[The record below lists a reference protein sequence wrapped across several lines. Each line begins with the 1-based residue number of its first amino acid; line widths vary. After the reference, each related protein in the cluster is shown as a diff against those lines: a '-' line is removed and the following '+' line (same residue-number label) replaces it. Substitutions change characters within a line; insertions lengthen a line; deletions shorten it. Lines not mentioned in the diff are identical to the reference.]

1 MTGAVV
7 VLASWSERRR
17 ENHAEY
23 YALLATAGA
32 GMVFFVGAENLMTL
46 FLGLEW
52 FSLCL
57 YILVAIDSERETSL
71 EAGLKYLIVGGFG
84 SAVLLFGSAL
94 VYGATSELSFPAIA
108 AADASSDAFLYAGL
122 AMILAGLAF
131 KVSAAPFHM
140 WTPDVYQGAPTSITG
155 FMAAATKT
163 AALVVTLR
171 VLVTAFPEQE
181 DLWTI
186 TVAVLAA
193 ISLVWGNLGAL
204 AQRDLKRILAYS
216 SISHAGFMLMAI
228 AAFSDRGA
236 EALLYYLIPY
246 SAMSVGAFAVVAARE
261 RELNAPV
268 TLDSLAGMGWERPY
282 HGIAL
287 WIFMLGMA
295 GFPLTGGMFGKLFV
309 FSAAYDAGDWWLV
322 LLGVAATA
330 VSLGYYLNVVRWLY
344 MRSGAELRLA
354 PAGGSPP
361 RDPALSVA
369 IAASVVVTVGSFFV
383 VQPILDAAV
392 RCGLVAPLLREESV
406 RAIVKDR
413 SAGRLRKEQDLE
425 STSDRRDDRRREA
438 SRSPSE
444 ARWRSRASPP
454 RRDTSKYPDLRAV
467 VPDHL
472 NLVNQQQNEYLR
484 FSNGIA
490 NTGAGPWAMRPEN
503 ELGSTPDDDGDPGDP
518 LSNAR
523 YLCGTQPK
531 PNDPCYTV
539 LSEQAV
545 SIFEYHPTHNHWH
558 TADVAR
564 FEVRKGSPTG
574 TVVGGNSIKVG
585 FCLLDL
591 YNLDGNA
598 PTSEKVFW
606 DCYTS
611 YQGVSVGLGRPVPPG
626 DRRPAGRPERAPE
639 RERLLPRLD
648 DEPDRCVPRAVEDE
662 QHRVGEV
669 HALGATQREPQGDR
683 HGALALREPRHV
695 RRPLAEPLISED
707 RGRAVSPSGR
717 AVLL

>member
-1 MTGAVV
+1 VIDTPTVDWLALSPTIALLAAAGVALLSALLPDWMRKSVAGAAALLGFVVAAVCAGVVFDESSTPEVLLEGTMVRDQLAALAQLVLGVTGAVV

-171 VLVTAFPEQE
+171 VLVTAFPAQE

-204 AQRDLKRILAYS
+204 AQRNVKRILAYS

-282 HGIAL
+282 HGVAL

-361 RDPALSVA
+361 RDPALSIA

-383 VQPILDAAV
+383 VQPILDLASDAA
-392 RCGLVAPLLREESV
+392 S
-406 RAIVKDR
+406 
-413 SAGRLRKEQDLE
+413 S
-425 STSDRRDDRRREA
+425 
-438 SRSPSE
+438 
-444 ARWRSRASPP
+444 
-454 RRDTSKYPDLRAV
+454 
-467 VPDHL
+467 
-472 NLVNQQQNEYLR
+472 
-484 FSNGIA
+484 
-490 NTGAGPWAMRPEN
+490 
-503 ELGSTPDDDGDPGDP
+503 
-518 LSNAR
+518 
-523 YLCGTQPK
+523 
-531 PNDPCYTV
+531 
-539 LSEQAV
+539 
-545 SIFEYHPTHNHWH
+545 
-558 TADVAR
+558 
-564 FEVRKGSPTG
+564 
-574 TVVGGNSIKVG
+574 
-585 FCLLDL
+585 
-591 YNLDGNA
+591 
-598 PTSEKVFW
+598 
-606 DCYTS
+606 
-611 YQGVSVGLGRPVPPG
+611 
-626 DRRPAGRPERAPE
+626 
-639 RERLLPRLD
+639 LPF
-648 DEPDRCVPRAVEDE
+648 
-662 QHRVGEV
+662 
-669 HALGATQREPQGDR
+669 
-683 HGALALREPRHV
+683 
-695 RRPLAEPLISED
+695 
-707 RGRAVSPSGR
+707 
-717 AVLL
+717 

>member
-1 MTGAVV
+1 VIDTPTVDWLALSPTIALLGAAGIALLSALLPDWMRKSVAGAAALLGFVVAAVCAGVVFDESSTPEVLLEGTMVRDQLAALAQLVLGVTGAVV

-171 VLVTAFPEQE
+171 VLVTAFPAQE

-204 AQRDLKRILAYS
+204 AQRDVKRILAYS

-282 HGIAL
+282 HGVAL

-361 RDPALSVA
+361 RDPALSIA

-383 VQPILDAAV
+383 VQPILDLASDAA
-392 RCGLVAPLLREESV
+392 S
-406 RAIVKDR
+406 
-413 SAGRLRKEQDLE
+413 S
-425 STSDRRDDRRREA
+425 
-438 SRSPSE
+438 
-444 ARWRSRASPP
+444 
-454 RRDTSKYPDLRAV
+454 
-467 VPDHL
+467 
-472 NLVNQQQNEYLR
+472 
-484 FSNGIA
+484 
-490 NTGAGPWAMRPEN
+490 
-503 ELGSTPDDDGDPGDP
+503 
-518 LSNAR
+518 
-523 YLCGTQPK
+523 
-531 PNDPCYTV
+531 
-539 LSEQAV
+539 
-545 SIFEYHPTHNHWH
+545 
-558 TADVAR
+558 
-564 FEVRKGSPTG
+564 
-574 TVVGGNSIKVG
+574 
-585 FCLLDL
+585 
-591 YNLDGNA
+591 
-598 PTSEKVFW
+598 
-606 DCYTS
+606 
-611 YQGVSVGLGRPVPPG
+611 
-626 DRRPAGRPERAPE
+626 
-639 RERLLPRLD
+639 LPF
-648 DEPDRCVPRAVEDE
+648 
-662 QHRVGEV
+662 
-669 HALGATQREPQGDR
+669 
-683 HGALALREPRHV
+683 
-695 RRPLAEPLISED
+695 
-707 RGRAVSPSGR
+707 
-717 AVLL
+717 